1 MIPEQNV
8 GAGEA
13 HGRGMCM
20 LAKWEA
26 VLTND
31 LHALKQLI
39 GKDEMSRMR
48 YVMKEQEIGQHCYQA
63 GEILTDKELLLLKKA
78 LGLTDQQWNSYKSK
92 IRPAAE

>member
-48 YVMKEQEIGQHCYQA
+48 HAMKEQEIGQHCYQA
-63 GEILTDKELLLLKKA
+63 GEILTDKELLLMKKE
-78 LGLTDQQWNSYKSK
+78 LTLTDQQWKSYKSK
-92 IRPAAE
+92 IRPAPE

>member
-1 MIPEQNV
+1 MIPEQHV

-13 HGRGMCM
+13 HERGMWM
-20 LAKWEA
+20 LAEWEA

-31 LHALKQLI
+31 LHVLKQLT

-48 YVMKEQEIGQHCYQA
+48 YAMKEQEIGQHCYQA

-78 LGLTDQQWNSYKSK
+78 LGLTEQQWQAYKSK
-92 IRPAAE
+92 IRPAPE

>member
-1 MIPEQNV
+1 MIPEQSV

-13 HGRGMCM
+13 HGRGMYM
-20 LAKWEA
+20 LAEWEA
-26 VLTND
+26 ILTND
-31 LHALKQLI
+31 LDALKQLT

-48 YVMKEQEIGQHCYQA
+48 HAMKEQEIGQHCYQA

-92 IRPAAE
+92 IRPAPE